1 MNNKELVLQIPANNK
16 EIIEISLGDTDK
28 YVTNSQEVEAI
39 KEKCVEISKN
49 NQVRV
54 LYLDF

>member
-1 MNNKELVLQIPANNK
+1 MNNKELVLQIPTNND

-28 YVTNSQEVEAI
+28 YITNSKEVEAI
-39 KEKCVEISKN
+39 KKQCVEISKN

>member
-1 MNNKELVLQIPANNK
+1 MNNKELVLQIPTSND

-28 YVTNSQEVEAI
+28 YITNSKEVEAI
-39 KEKCVEISKN
+39 KKQCVEISKN